1 MLGALIAPSRN
12 CKSVL
17 RLPPA
22 FAEDLV
28 TPTEGFFWGMALH
41 SPRLV
46 GFLRAEQQPLRLC
59 GGGGRAR
66 PPQAPPMLSSV
77 PGGFQHVQ

>member
-28 TPTEGFFWGMALH
+28 MPTEGFFWGMALH

-46 GFLRAEQQPLRLC
+46 GFL
-59 GGGGRAR
+59 
-66 PPQAPPMLSSV
+66 
-77 PGGFQHVQ
+77 

>member
-1 MLGALIAPSRN
+1 MLWRLLREGRSEKDVLGALIAPSRN

-46 GFLRAEQQPLRLC
+46 GFL
-59 GGGGRAR
+59 
-66 PPQAPPMLSSV
+66 
-77 PGGFQHVQ
+77 